1 MSDVELSRAA
11 VCARVV
17 AGEFRLGEA
26 AVRLGLSYRHTK
38 RVVRRYRRR
47 GAAGLVHGSVGRS
60 SNRSRPLLGVHD
72 RALDLIRTHYG
83 GPPDERFGPTL
94 AAEHLSSEHGLV
106 VCGETLRLWMLEAGL
121 WSRSRRRKPY
131 RQRRERMAHFGELVQ
146 VDGSFHRWLEDR
158 GPVGCMITCIDDSR
172 GVVLSRFAEGETT
185 WAVAEV
191 LELWLGR
198 YGIPRAIYADRGGVF
213 FPSSSRTPSRT
224 PSRRGGERGKAPG
237 VSQFGR
243 MCRQLG
249 IRLIPARSPQAKGRV
264 ERSHGTH
271 QDRLVKKLRRAGI
284 SSYAE
289 ANLFLEGYLAE
300 HNERFSVASREEADF
315 HLPLSSL
322 EESGTSVDLSRVFSI
337 HSERTVSLDSVVC
350 YNRRRLQ
357 LTRTTRSFAGQ
368 KVLVEESRDG
378 KIRLFAS
385 GIELAWSEIA
395 GDRAEDA
402 KHASVYRRPADHHP
416 WRYPG
421 YDPTIAAEKK
431 RERLE
436 TLQPPP
442 TGTVETQITA

>member
-17 AGEFRLGEA
+17 AGEFTLGEA

-38 RVVRRYRRR
+38 RVLRRYRRR
-47 GAAGLVHGSVGRS
+47 GATGLVHGSVGRW
-60 SNRSRPLLGVHD
+60 SNRSRPLLDVHD
-72 RALDLIRTHYG
+72 RALDLIRLHYG

-106 VCGETLRLWMLEAGL
+106 VCAETLRLWMLEAGL

-146 VDGSFHRWLEDR
+146 VDGSFHRWLGDD

-172 GVVLSRFAEGETT
+172 GVVLARFAEGETT

-213 FPSSSRTPSRT
+213 FPS
-224 PSRRGGERGKAPG
+224 PSRRARERGKAPG

-243 MCRQLG
+243 MCKQLG
-249 IRLIPARSPQAKGRV
+249 IRLIPAQSPQAKGRV

-289 ANLFLEGYLAE
+289 ANRFLEGYLAE

-315 HLPLSSL
+315 HLPLSSP
-322 EESGTSVDLSRVFSI
+322 EESGISADLSRVFSI
-337 HSERTVSLDSVVC
+337 HSERTASLDSVVC

-357 LTRTTRSFAGQ
+357 LTRATRSFAGQ

-378 KIRLFAS
+378 NIRLFVS
-385 GIELAWSEIA
+385 GIELAWSEIT
-395 GDRAEDA
+395 GDRA
-402 KHASVYRRPADHHP
+402 KHVSVYRRPTDHHP

-421 YDPTIAAEKK
+421 YDSTIAAEKK
-431 RERLE
+431 QERLE
-436 TLQPPP
+436 TLQPPQ
-442 TGTVETQITA
+442 TGTVEKQITA